1 MMKEMMK
8 VEKRIIIMFLIT
20 TPLPLILISLHRF
33 KIVEMDVVEEIGPGV
48 ADEVI

>member
-20 TPLPLILISLHRF
+20 TPLPLILF